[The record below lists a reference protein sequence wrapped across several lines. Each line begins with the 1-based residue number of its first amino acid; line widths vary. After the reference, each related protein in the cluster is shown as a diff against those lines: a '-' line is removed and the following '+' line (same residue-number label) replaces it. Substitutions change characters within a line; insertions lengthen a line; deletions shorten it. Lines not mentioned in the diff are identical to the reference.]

1 MPHANRHHRRPLRV
15 LRSVETV
22 KLAVAAIA
30 LALATGCGD
39 SSSGGGATAPDVA
52 GPYPPASTTIVLADP
67 ARARSLTVE
76 VWYPAVASAR
86 PAAEQGEAVESFFAS
101 PADRARY
108 AALLA
113 ESPDPGPSR
122 RTHAARDAAPAAT
135 ADGYPLLVF
144 SHCFECFR
152 FSSFSIAERLAS
164 HGFVVAAP
172 DHAGD
177 TLFDATLPLT
187 TDVLQIR
194 AADIRFVASALL
206 AGTNGAEQL
215 PASLLGALDASRLG
229 VFGHSFGSVTT
240 GLVLQDDRRF
250 VAGLGIAAPFENPLL
265 TGVSMSRIAQPVLY
279 IVAREDNSIGEIGN
293 QFIRQNF
300 DQAPGPIRKVEVADA
315 GHWSF
320 SDICHLG
327 DDFTPGCGDG
337 VRQTVPGEAFT
348 YLPIDDGIA
357 IGQAYVTAFFL
368 AELQGD
374 QAARSYLTTAQP
386 AGVVSVAARN

>member
-1 MPHANRHHRRPLRV
+1 MPHATCRHVRPHRTPRP
-15 LRSVETV
+15 V
-22 KLAVAAIA
+22 KLLLAA
-30 LALATGCGD
+30 LLLATAWGCG
-39 SSSGGGATAPDVA
+39 STSSGGGATAPDAA
-52 GPYPPASTTIVLADP
+52 GPYPPASTTVVLTDQ
-67 ARARSLTVE
+67 ARGRSLTVE

-86 PAAEQGEAVESFFAS
+86 AAAEKGAPVEDFFAS
-101 PADRARY
+101 ADDRARY

-122 RTHAARDAAPAAT
+122 RTHAARDAAPADT
-135 ADGYPLLVF
+135 KDGYPLLVF

-177 TLFDATLPLT
+177 TLFDPTLPLT
-187 TDVLQIR
+187 SDVLQIR
-194 AADIRFVASALL
+194 AADIRFVTTALL

-215 PASLLGALDASRLG
+215 PASLRDTLDESRLG

-240 GLVLQDDRRF
+240 GLVLQDDERF

-265 TGVSMSRIAQPVLY
+265 TGVSMSRIRQPVLY
-279 IVAREDNSIGEIGN
+279 LVAREDNSIGEIGN
-293 QFIRQNF
+293 QFIRLNF

-320 SDICHLG
+320 SNICHLG
-327 DDFTPGCGDG
+327 DNFTPGCGEG

-348 YLPIDDGIA
+348 YLPIDQGIA

-374 QAARSYLTTAQP
+374 EEARSYLTTAQP
-386 AGVVSVAARN
+386 ADVVSIAARN

>member
-1 MPHANRHHRRPLRV
+1 MPHATRRRHRPFPNLRRAPV
-15 LRSVETV
+15 L
-22 KLAVAAIA
+22 LAVLAIA
-30 LALATGCGD
+30 AAAGCGD
-39 SSSGGGATAPDVA
+39 SSSSSGPTGPDAA
-52 GPYPPASTTIVLADP
+52 GPYPPASTTIVLTDP

-86 PAAEQGEAVESFFAS
+86 AAATSGAPVEDFFAS
-101 PADRARY
+101 SDDRARY

-113 ESPDPGPSR
+113 DSPDPGPSR

-135 ADGYPLLVF
+135 KDGYPLLVF

-172 DHAGD
+172 DHTGD
-177 TLFDATLPLT
+177 TLFDPELPLT
-187 TDVLQIR
+187 SEVLQTR
-194 AADIRFVASALL
+194 AADIRFVATAVL

-215 PASLLGALDASRLG
+215 PASLRGALDESRLG

-240 GLVLQDDRRF
+240 GLVLQDDERF

-265 TGVSMSRIAQPVLY
+265 TGVSMSRIEQPVLY
-279 IVAREDNSIGEIGN
+279 LVAREDNSIGEIGN
-293 QFIRQNF
+293 QFIRLNF

-320 SDICHLG
+320 SNICHLG
-327 DDFTPGCGDG
+327 DNFTPGCGEG
-337 VRQTVPGEAFT
+337 VRQTVPGEPFT
-348 YLPIDDGIA
+348 YLPIDQGVA

-374 QAARSYLTTAQP
+374 AAARDYLTTARP
-386 AGVVSVAARN
+386 ADVVSVAARN